1 MKALK
6 FYLLTMMVLLN
17 CAFIDASPAE
27 SDRTWSDTDGVFYL
41 KTSDGL
47 EQYTVDG
54 TITFRAVADGNTI
67 PSYRDCG
74 VVFSPANEGEMIM
87 ITINSID
94 LSGSNYL
101 LLYDGAINKI
111 GYGAGGNEGQT
122 SYLPDGFVRWYTSE
136 SVGETY
142 TSTSEDGKLSFGFHS
157 TNPAGQTGFDIT
169 VTSLSPK
176 DMEYHGIE
184 VINDL
189 PNTYRNAKNQA
200 IFGVNVITD
209 GGSNPLMLDNLSIDC
224 SNLSGNSQVT
234 NVRLYLGDKFIDD
247 ALLAT
252 AATVGDNLTASNVT
266 LKSGNNKF
274 MVVADILPDATGD
287 IPCMTFASA
296 SVAGE
301 TCTPSTS
308 TGSPVTI
315 DNTILM
321 PAEATTFTIDD
332 AANFYD
338 DGGIDGKISLQFNGT
353 VTFVPATAGH
363 AIKVDFSKLDIFNT
377 SSTGLNDVFK
387 FYNGRTADENNLITT
402 LLTEAETVKST
413 AEDGSMT
420 IMLTSTTGV
429 PKDGWEALVSEFLPG
444 DMSLSG
450 VTASAG
456 STTTVAAGETANA
469 LVVDVMTDNQS
480 NPLSINA
487 LNLAA
492 SDVKN
497 IDKATVYYLGKKNE
511 MNDNNVFGEAIVTT
525 GNIVINGSQELVE
538 GHNYFAVVLDVKESA
553 LNGEQIDIALTS
565 AIIGENTV
573 TPAEALTA
581 HCAVNNMCRATKGN
595 HSHNVYDTWT
605 FTNTEGYNGKY
616 ETEIADYIVTFT
628 PQVEN
633 SVAEIDFSAFDVY
646 YASSS
651 YSTRAVFEIYSG
663 TEVNSANL
671 LWSLKDNSESQ
682 VGPDRILR
690 STAAD
695 GSLTIRFNPNTTSS
709 YYAGTGWMA
718 EVRPFINHAMTINS
732 VTVNQTST
740 DVLAVGASDAAL
752 LDMEVVTEGTL
763 SLKTIKGIQLDLKD
777 TQYSLHKIS
786 VYYNNVNDRESAVL
800 FGYIYDPETS
810 EVTINGDR
818 TLAEGSNYFWITIDV
833 AADVP
838 AETAIDAKITALVD
852 EAGATAV
859 EQGDPAGERIVKY
872 LYNMESGVNI
882 VTVNEPLMFYDD
894 GGKDGNLTKG
904 FKGTTIFEPGRE
916 NNAVQIDTKSTF
928 SIGSGKM
935 YIYSGRE
942 AIKENMLGS
951 VTGYSTTTG
960 PANLVSK
967 AEDGSLTVVFEAN
980 TTASTLDGWE
990 IEVSLHEKTPFVV
1003 EDITAVNTTDEVMR
1017 NSQDN
1022 PMQQIKINVSGDKNP
1037 LSIINMKFDA
1047 TGTTDVSDITA
1058 SKLYYTAHNASFST
1072 DNLLGT
1078 LSSVV
1083 EGENVL
1089 TLDEPMTITENGDY
1103 YLWLTFDIAEEATA
1117 SNTVAANAL
1126 NVTINE
1132 DEMAITAT
1140 AAERVIKGGLKGN
1153 YIIGASANAD
1163 YATFAAATTAL
1174 QGGIE
1179 GAVTFQVEDGTY
1191 AENIWFSNVPGV
1203 SELNTI
1209 TFTSLSGNRD
1219 NVTVTGSGSSEYLP
1233 GSSSYKKGM
1242 VFIENTAYVTFEKM
1256 TFIPARESEYNYVIC
1271 VYDRSRHFTLRN
1283 CHVQATP
1290 VTSGYNG
1297 INLVKTYGLNADNH
1311 NNDYATIENNL
1322 LEGGYI
1328 ALALGGTNYVALTR
1342 EKGLVVRGNIID
1354 EAGSKGIYIYDED
1367 DMIIENN
1374 TIHQSTTQ
1382 KTSYWGIDAAR
1393 IRGKAAI
1400 TGNKIINETSYYNG
1414 GIELRAESYGSAS
1427 EPILVYNNVVSIT
1440 NSPSNSSAGIEID
1453 GDNDHIALYNNTVRI
1468 AGNGGYAYYC
1478 ATRNPAA
1485 YNNIKLQNNLFQ
1497 NMTTSPV
1504 MFIHNNFISKPVF
1517 VNNAFYAETIMTD
1530 TDIDAINER
1539 EGSSGNI
1546 VEQAEFISETDLH
1559 LKSAGNLCMALP
1571 VTFITTD
1578 ADGIERDAQAP
1589 TIGAYEYADFV
1600 VVTPEIAEGYPVIEN
1615 VDETTATAKTKWNV
1629 SGKLYSMVE
1638 EVQPESRKAPAG
1650 HRAIVPK
1657 RTITTEDLLATTP
1670 VDYVAGNE
1678 ATTQFKN
1685 LTPSTTYKAHFMLV
1699 SALDSAQSE
1708 VVVSE
1713 PFTTLRHIDELVLNF
1728 GQTGYVAINA
1738 GEEATLNAIATGGDE
1753 PYTYEWRDQMNNIVG
1768 TEATLTASPD
1778 YSWGYKCTITSADGQ
1793 TVVGKTA
1800 IRVLGDAVVATFDD
1814 NYIPEEGYFIGD
1826 NDNDVFYSGSYAFH
1840 VSDMDGWWYGYGMS
1854 SQTSASFNSLNDQYH
1869 SAAGGGVNGSQF
1881 CSAYPSGSTI
1891 EVTNKADGD
1900 VIKGAMF
1907 TNAAYAYSSMM
1918 NGDGFAKKFTTGDW
1932 FKLTIVGTH
1941 ADGTT
1946 SNVEFYLADLRDSDT
1961 TKHYI
1966 LDTWKWVDLSSL
1978 GEVKSLRLDL
1988 SSSDSG
1994 QWGMNTPAYVC
2005 IDNLGAGK
2013 PAGDVNCDGFTTI
2026 ADVTA
2031 IIDYLLGGDVDPFDL
2046 DAADVDKDERISIAD
2061 ATSLIDILLGAQ

>member
-6 FYLLTMMVLLN
+6 FYLLTMMVLLSG
-17 CAFIDASPAE
+17 AFIDASAQG
-27 SDRTWSDTDGVFYL
+27 SDRAWSDADGVFYL
-41 KTSDGL
+41 KTNDGL

-54 TITFRAVADGNTI
+54 TITFKAVADGNTI

-94 LSGSNYL
+94 LSGNNYL
-101 LLYDGAINKI
+101 LLYDGAIDKI
-111 GYGAGGNEGQT
+111 GYGVGGNEGQA

-136 SVGETY
+136 SVGATY
-142 TSTSEDGKLSFGFHS
+142 TSTSEDGKISFGFHS
-157 TNPAGQTGFDIT
+157 TSPAGQTGFDIT

-176 DMEYHGIE
+176 DMEYQGIE
-184 VINDL
+184 VIDNL
-189 PNTYRNAKNQA
+189 ANTYRNAKNQA

-209 GGSNPLMLDNLSIDC
+209 GGSNPLTLDNLSIDC
-224 SNLSGNSQVT
+224 SNLTGNTQVT
-234 NVRLYLGDKFIDD
+234 NVRLYRGDKFTDD

-252 AATVGDNLTASNVT
+252 AATVGDNLSTSNVT

-274 MVVADILPDATGD
+274 MVVADVLPDATGD
-287 IPCMTFASA
+287 IPSVTFASA

-301 TCTPSTS
+301 TCTPATT
-308 TGSPVTI
+308 TGSSVTI

-321 PAEATTFTIDD
+321 PAEATTFTIGD

-338 DGGIDGKISLQFNGT
+338 DGGIDGKITLHFNGT
-353 VTFVPATAGH
+353 VTFVPATAGN

-387 FYNGRTADENNLITT
+387 FYNGRTADESNLITT

-420 IMLTSTTGV
+420 ITLTSTTGV
-429 PKDGWEALVSEFLPG
+429 SKDGWEAIVSQFLPG

-450 VTASAG
+450 VTTTAG
-456 STTTVAAGETANA
+456 TTTTVAAGETANI

-480 NPLSINA
+480 NPLSVNA

-511 MNDNNVFGEAIVTT
+511 MNTNNVFGETTVTT
-525 GNIVINGSQELVE
+525 GNIVVNGSQELVE

-565 AIIGENTV
+565 ATIGENTV
-573 TPAEALTA
+573 TPTEALTA
-581 HCAVNNMCRATKGN
+581 QCTVNNLCRATKGS
-595 HSHNVYDTWT
+595 HGHNVYDTWT
-605 FTNTEGYNGKY
+605 FTNTEGYSGKY

-628 PQVEN
+628 PQVAN
-633 SVAEIDFSAFDVY
+633 SVIEIDFSAFDVY

-663 TEVNSANL
+663 TEINSENL
-671 LWSLKDNSESQ
+671 LWNLKDNSESN
-682 VGPDRILR
+682 VGPGRIIR
-690 STAAD
+690 SNAAD
-695 GSLTIRFNPNTTSS
+695 GSMTIRFNPNTTSS

-718 EVRPFINHAMTINS
+718 EVRPFTNHDMTINQ

-763 SLKTIKGIQLDLKD
+763 SLKTITGIKIDLKD
-777 TQYSLHKIS
+777 CQYALHKVS

-800 FGYIYDPETS
+800 FGYIIDPETS
-810 EVTINGDR
+810 EVSINGER

-833 AADVP
+833 AADAP
-838 AETAIDAKITALVD
+838 AETIIDAKITAIA
-852 EAGATAV
+852 EAHSETAV
-859 EQGDPAGERIVKY
+859 AQGDPDGERVVKY
-872 LYNMESGVNI
+872 IYNMESGVNE
-882 VTVNEPLMFYDD
+882 VTVTEPLMFYDD
-894 GGKDGNLTKG
+894 GGKDGKLTKG
-904 FKGTTIFEPGRE
+904 FKGTTIFVPGRE
-916 NNAVQIDTKSTF
+916 NSAVQIDTKSTF

-942 AIKENMLGS
+942 AIKENLLGS

-1022 PMQQIKINVSGDKNP
+1022 PMQQIKPNVSGDKEP
-1037 LSIINMKFDA
+1037 LSITNVKFDV
-1047 TGTTDVSDITA
+1047 TGTTSVSDIA
-1058 SKLYYTAHNASFST
+1058 AAKLYYTAHNASFSN

-1078 LSSVV
+1078 LSPVV
-1083 EGENVL
+1083 EGENIL
-1089 TLDEPMTITENGDY
+1089 TLDEPMRITENGDY
-1103 YLWLTFDIAEEATA
+1103 YLWLTFDIAEEATVG
-1117 SNTVAANAL
+1117 NTVAASAIA
-1126 NVTINE
+1126 VTIEEE
-1132 DEMAITAT
+1132 DLAVTAT
-1140 AAERVIKGGLKGN
+1140 AAERIIKGGLKGN
-1153 YIIGASANAD
+1153 YIIGASANAN

-1174 QGGIE
+1174 QGGVE

-1191 AENIWFSNVPGV
+1191 AENVWFSNVPGV
-1203 SELNTI
+1203 SKLNTI

-1219 NVTVTGSGSSEYLP
+1219 NVTVTGSGSSDYMP
-1233 GSSSYKKGM
+1233 GSSSYKKGV
-1242 VFIENTAYVTFEKM
+1242 VFVENTPYVTFEKM
-1256 TFIPARESEYNYVIC
+1256 TFIPARESEYSYVIC
-1271 VYDRSRHFTLRN
+1271 VYDCSRHFTLRD

-1290 VTSGYNG
+1290 VTSGYSG
-1297 INLVKTYGLNADNH
+1297 INLVKTYAANEDNH
-1311 NNDYATIENNL
+1311 NNDFATFEDNL

-1342 EKGLVVRGNIID
+1342 EKGLVVRGNTID

-1367 DMIIENN
+1367 DAIVENN

-1382 KTSYWGIDAAR
+1382 KASYWGIDAAR
-1393 IRGKAAI
+1393 IRGKAVFAN
-1400 TGNKIINETSYYNG
+1400 NKITSETSYYSG
-1414 GIELRAESYGSAS
+1414 GIELRMESYGS
-1427 EPILVYNNVVSIT
+1427 ENKPVLVYNNVVSIT

-1468 AGNGGYAYYC
+1468 AGSGGYAFYC
-1478 ATRNPAA
+1478 SNRTPAA

-1497 NMTTSPV
+1497 NMTSSPV
-1504 MFIHNNFISKPVF
+1504 MWFHANFISKPVF
-1517 VNNAFYAETIMTD
+1517 VNNAFYGETIMTD
-1530 TDIDAINER
+1530 TDIDALNER

-1559 LKSAGNLCMALP
+1559 LKSAGNLLMALP
-1571 VTFITTD
+1571 VDFITTD
-1578 ADGIERDAQAP
+1578 ADGNVRDAQTP
-1589 TIGAYEYADFV
+1589 TVGAYEYADIV
-1600 VVTPEIAEGYPVIEN
+1600 VVTPEIAEGYPIIEN
-1615 VDETTATAKTKWNV
+1615 VGETTATGKTKWNV
-1629 SGKLYSMVE
+1629 SGKLYSMVK
-1638 EVQPESRKAPAG
+1638 KADDEA
-1650 HRAIVPK
+1650 ASI
-1657 RTITTEDLLATTP
+1657 EDLLATTP
-1670 VDYVAGNE
+1670 ADYTAESE
-1678 ATTQFKN
+1678 ASTQFKEMEDN
-1685 LTPSTTYKAHFMLV
+1685 TTYIAYFMLK
-1699 SALDSAQSE
+1699 SALDDALSE
-1708 VVVSE
+1708 IMTSE
-1713 PFTTLRHIDELVLNF
+1713 PFTTLRHIEPLAVNF
-1728 GQTGYVAINA
+1728 GETGYVTINA
-1738 GEEATLNAIATGGDE
+1738 GEEATLNATATGGDE

-1768 TEATLTASPD
+1768 TEATLTASPE
-1778 YSWGYKCTITSADGQ
+1778 YTWGYKCTITSADGQ

-1814 NYIPEEGYFIGD
+1814 NYIPEEGYFNGD
-1826 NDNDVFYSGSYAFH
+1826 NDEDVFYSGSYAFN

-1854 SQTSASFNSLNDQYH
+1854 SQTDTTFASLNDQYH
-1869 SAAGGGVNGSQF
+1869 SAAGGGYNGSQF
-1881 CSAYPSGSTI
+1881 CIAFPSGATI
-1891 EVTNKADGD
+1891 NVTNNIDGD
-1900 VIKGAMF
+1900 IIKGAMI
-1907 TNAAYAYSSMM
+1907 TNSAYAYSSMM
-1918 NGDGFAKKFTTGDW
+1918 NGDSFAKKFTTGDW

-1966 LDTWKWVDLSSL
+1966 LNTWKWVDLSSL
-1978 GEVKSLRLDL
+1978 GEVKSLRFDL
-1988 SSSDSG
+1988 SSSDTG

-2005 IDNLGAGK
+2005 IDNLGTSR
-2013 PAGDVNCDGFTTI
+2013 PVGDVNCDGFVTI
-2026 ADVTA
+2026 ADVTTL
-2031 IIDYLLGGDVDPFDL
+2031 IDYLLGCDVNPFDN
-2046 DAADVDKDERISIAD
+2046 DAANVNNDNEISIAD
-2061 ATSLIDILLGAQ
+2061 VTTLIDLLLIAQ